1 MKSIHRVLFTGAIVA
16 ALPFSMPAAYG
27 QDDAAASDLKQD
39 VKALRSDMAVLS
51 AAMLKM
57 QTNMDSQ
64 FKKVLKELAA
74 VKKVAG
80 SAKARTVKKPD
91 TKIYDINIGDSPYL
105 GAKDA
110 AVTIVEFTDFQCP
123 FCIREVP
130 KLKQLV
136 KEYPNDVKV
145 VFKNYPL
152 GFHKR
157 AKPAAA
163 AAMFAAKQKGNDAFW
178 EMHDKIIAGGTKK
191 LDTATLRG
199 YAEEVGLELTS
210 FDAML
215 ADASKIDE
223 LLKADLAEARKCGVR
238 GTPTVM
244 VNGLK
249 QQPRTIEAYKARIDK
264 ILADKKKDKT

>member
-1 MKSIHRVLFTGAIVA
+1 MKSIHRVLITGAIVA
-16 ALPFSMPAAYG
+16 ALPFFMPAAYG
-27 QDDAAASDLKQD
+27 QDDAAAGDLKGD
-39 VKALRSDMAVLS
+39 VKALRADMAVLS
-51 AAMLKM
+51 SAILKM
-57 QTNMDSQ
+57 QTQMDTQ
-64 FKKVLKELAA
+64 FTKVLKELAA

-80 SAKARTVKKPD
+80 RAPARQARKPD

-136 KEYPNDVKV
+136 KEYPDDVKL

-152 GFHKR
+152 NFHKQ

-163 AAMFAAKQKGNDAFW
+163 AAMLAAKQKGNDAFW

-191 LDTATLRG
+191 LDVPTLRG
-199 YAEEVGLELTS
+199 YAEEAGLELAD
-210 FDAML
+210 FDAVL
-215 ADASKIDE
+215 ADAAKIDA
-223 LLKADLAEARKCGVR
+223 LLKPDMDEARKCGVR
-238 GTPTVM
+238 GTPTVL

-249 QQPRTIEAYKARIDK
+249 QQPRTIEAYKQRIDK